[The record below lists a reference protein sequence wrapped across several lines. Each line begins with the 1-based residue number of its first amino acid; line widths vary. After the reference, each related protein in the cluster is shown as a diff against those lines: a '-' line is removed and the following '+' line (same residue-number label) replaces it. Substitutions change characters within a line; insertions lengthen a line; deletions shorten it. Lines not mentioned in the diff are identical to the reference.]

1 MDIVTVINTV
11 VVPLGLMAIM
21 VGLGLS
27 LGIDD
32 FRRVLNFPK
41 AAAIGLGGQLL
52 LLPAIAFL
60 LTTIL
65 PAAPAVA
72 VGLIILS
79 ACPGGISSN
88 AFVFA
93 LRGDVALS
101 VTLTAITSVVTVF
114 TIPLITALALAIHMS
129 GGETP
134 GLPVLEMIGR
144 LSLFTV
150 VPVAAGMIVRAFAPR
165 FAAASAKFFR
175 PASLAVLVIII
186 GSSVVVSFDLMK
198 ANLAQAAPIA
208 LLLNLSTMAIGFV
221 LAKWFRLSASR
232 VLTITF
238 EIGLQNVAV
247 AVLVTLTLL
256 GDAALSVVPIIY
268 GVIMLVSAFS
278 LAGLF
283 RRAYKL

>member
-1 MDIVTVINTV
+1 MDIVTIINTII
-11 VVPLGLMAIM
+11 VPVGLMAIM

-27 LGIDD
+27 LGVED
-32 FRRVLNFPK
+32 FKRVISFPK
-41 AAAIGLGGQLL
+41 AAAIGLGGQLI

-60 LTTIL
+60 LTAVL

-79 ACPGGISSN
+79 ACPGGVSSN

-101 VTLTAITSVVTVF
+101 VTLTAITSIVTVF
-114 TIPLITALALAIHMS
+114 TIPLLLALAMSIHMT

-134 GLPVLEMIGR
+134 EMPVLSLILR
-144 LSLFTV
+144 LSLFTA
-150 VPVAAGMIVRAFAPR
+150 VPVAVGMIVRAYAPDFAE
-165 FAAASAKFFR
+165 ASAKFFR
-175 PASLAVLVIII
+175 PASLVVLVIII
-186 GSSVVVSFDLMK
+186 GSSIGFSFDLMK

-208 LLLNLSTMAIGFV
+208 LILNLSTMAIGYG

-232 VLTITF
+232 TLTITF

-247 AVLVTLTLL
+247 AVLVALTLL
-256 GDAALSVVPIIY
+256 KDDALSVVPIIY
-268 GVIMLVSAFS
+268 GVIMLASAFTMS
-278 LAGLF
+278 ALF
-283 RRAYKL
+283 RRAYKP

>member
-1 MDIVTVINTV
+1 MDIVTIINTV

-21 VGLGLS
+21 AGLGLS

-52 LLPAIAFL
+52 LLPATAFL

-65 PAAPAVA
+65 PASPAVA
-72 VGLIILS
+72 VGLLILS

-101 VTLTAITSVVTVF
+101 VTLTAITSLVTVF
-114 TIPLITALALAIHMS
+114 TIPLITALALAIHMN

-134 GLPVLEMIGR
+134 GLPVLGMIGR

-150 VPVAAGMIVRAFAPR
+150 VPVVAGMIVRALAPR

-186 GSSVVVSFDLMK
+186 GSSVAVSFDLMK

-208 LLLNLSTMAIGFV
+208 LLLNLSTMAIGYA

-232 VLTITF
+232 ILTITF

-268 GVIMLVSAFS
+268 GVIMLLSAFS

-283 RRAYKL
+283 RRAGKL